1 MAGTLYIVATPIGNL
16 EDITARAM
24 RILREVDLIA
34 CEDTRHTKK
43 LLSKFDIHTPLTSFF
58 KGNEG
63 EKVLSIIAALT
74 AGRNVALVSDA
85 GTPCVSDP
93 GFPLL
98 ARAAEEGI
106 LIVPVPGPSA
116 LAAAIS
122 AAGLPTDRFTF
133 AGFLPDKPG
142 KRMRSLEELAA
153 LDHTVV
159 LYVSPWKAIAV
170 LKDCLAAFG
179 DRRACLCREITKIHE
194 EFIRGTLQ
202 EILDAAEERKL
213 KGEMTLVIAGKSYSR

>member
-16 EDITARAM
+16 EDITARAV

-34 CEDTRHTKK
+34 CEDTRHTRK
-43 LLSKFDIHTPLTSFF
+43 LLSKFDIHTPFTSFF

-63 EKVLSIIAALT
+63 EKVLSIIAALA
-74 AGRNVALVSDA
+74 AGRNIALVSDA

-98 ARAAEEGI
+98 ARAVEEGI

-194 EFIRGTLQ
+194 EFLRGTLQ
-202 EILDAAEERKL
+202 EILDAAEKRKL
-213 KGEMTLVIAGKSYSR
+213 KGEMTLVIAGISYSR

>member
-142 KRMRSLEELAA
+142 KRMRSLEGLAV

-159 LYVSPWKAIAV
+159 LYVSPWKAMAV

>member
-159 LYVSPWKAIAV
+159 LYVSPWKAMAV
-170 LKDCLAAFG
+170 FKDCLAAFG

-213 KGEMTLVIAGKSYSR
+213 RGEMTLVIAGKSYSR